1 MRKTTTLLICFF
13 SFVVGNNLGFS
24 QNKTGC
30 SAELTVEKNRS
41 IKSASENGTFF
52 TLELKNTSSV
62 SKTYTITSS
71 KTEQPC
77 KKSNNNISKSA
88 NTNPDLN
95 VSIQLPDNLNS
106 NAKDASV
113 TLSGGSSQKFYVKVE
128 VPQGTPY
135 NTWSCLKI
143 SATSENCSSNGA
155 ETILSVY
162 IPNPSEE

>member
-13 SFVVGNNLGFS
+13 SFIVGNNLGFS
-24 QNKTGC
+24 QNKISC
-30 SAELTVEKNRS
+30 NAELTVEKNRS
-41 IKSASENGTFF
+41 IKSAGEGGAFF
-52 TLELKNTSSV
+52 TLVLKNTSSF

-71 KTEQPC
+71 KTKQPC
-77 KKSNNNISKSA
+77 KKSNNNISKST

-95 VSIQLPDNLNS
+95 VYIQLPDNLNS
-106 NAKDASV
+106 NAQDASL

-128 VPQGTPY
+128 VPENTPY
-135 NTWSCLKI
+135 DTWSCLSI
-143 SATSENCSSNGA
+143 SAKSENCSSNGA